1 MTAYRWPSNPTQV
14 VSDFETRHQD
24 PEASA
29 LLLFAV
35 WAVDSLYY
43 LGYLDQALD
52 PSQATVRGHSAD
64 VVDVAHARWAATT
77 CITAVDLCAAGLGRA
92 LCGHRKRLEL
102 ALGDFDLK
110 RKPKRAAHL
119 RANLQKQAQQWIDSV
134 SSNPHA
140 RAARHLTV
148 PRQRIRIQV
157 ENNQL
162 AVPTIIDCAKKV
174 GSTHVSQ
181 LLVILPQL

>member
-1 MTAYRWPSNPTQV
+1 
-14 VSDFETRHQD
+14 
-24 PEASA
+24 
-29 LLLFAV
+29 
-35 WAVDSLYY
+35 
-43 LGYLDQALD
+43 LDQALD

-64 VVDVAHARWAATT
+64 VVDVAHARWAATA

-134 SSNPHA
+134 SSNPDYM
-140 RAARHLTV
+140 
-148 PRQRIRIQV
+148 QIK
-157 ENNQL
+157 
-162 AVPTIIDCAKKV
+162 AVGTRSLMRELQ
-174 GSTHVSQ
+174 GT
-181 LLVILPQL
+181 

>member
-1 MTAYRWPSNPTQV
+1 
-14 VSDFETRHQD
+14 
-24 PEASA
+24 
-29 LLLFAV
+29 
-35 WAVDSLYY
+35 
-43 LGYLDQALD
+43 LDQALD

-134 SSNPHA
+134 SSNPDYM
-140 RAARHLTV
+140 
-148 PRQRIRIQV
+148 QIK
-157 ENNQL
+157 
-162 AVPTIIDCAKKV
+162 AVGTRSLMRELQ
-174 GSTHVSQ
+174 GT
-181 LLVILPQL
+181 